1 MVVKLEF
8 TTFAA
13 RVVPDNV
20 PAAAAMVTSA
30 LPSKATPLIF
40 LVAANFV
47 AVLALPVKAPV
58 NPVDVTDVNPAR
70 VVEDAPK
77 DIAVVPIVVALFAN
91 LLFAIAVP
99 LQTPLV
105 IVPTVSKFANDV
117 KLVLVVAVIFPAVVA
132 VVALP
137 VVF

>member
-20 PAAAAMVTSA
+20 PAAAAMVISA
-30 LPSKATPLIF
+30 LPSKAIPFIF

-91 LLFAIAVP
+91 
-99 LQTPLV
+99 
-105 IVPTVSKFANDV
+105 
-117 KLVLVVAVIFPAVVA
+117 
-132 VVALP
+132 
-137 VVF
+137 